1 MNGGLLMF
9 GSTNTNSTI
18 KTIWK
23 EKALLMN
30 TSSFV
35 FMLTLLV
42 YSLQLTC
49 LAIFVGQLFKKGLLL
64 NYSK

>member
-9 GSTNTNSTI
+9 GSADTKSTI